1 MANIV
6 VYRKYPMRRDD
17 HDPVIEDI
25 REAAVRR
32 DLAKKISVLHRLCGG
47 LARGTIGNLL
57 DGTTRHPR
65 HTTVMALLGALGVNV
80 SLNQGKFDLDAEL
93 ADAKRWN
100 TRLETSKLAKK
111 TKSKQRNGKTEH
123 RAAL

>member
-17 HDPVIEDI
+17 HDPVTEDI
-25 REAAVRR
+25 RDVAAKR
-32 DLAKKISVLHRLCGG
+32 DLAKKVSVLHKLCGG
-47 LARGTIGNLL
+47 LARGTISKLL

-65 HTTVMALLGALGVNV
+65 YATVMALFGAMGVNV
-80 SLNQGKFDLDAEL
+80 SHNAGKFDLDSEL

-100 TRLETSKLAKK
+100 QRLETSKLAKG
-111 TKSKQRNGKTEH
+111 TKSKRKNGKTEN